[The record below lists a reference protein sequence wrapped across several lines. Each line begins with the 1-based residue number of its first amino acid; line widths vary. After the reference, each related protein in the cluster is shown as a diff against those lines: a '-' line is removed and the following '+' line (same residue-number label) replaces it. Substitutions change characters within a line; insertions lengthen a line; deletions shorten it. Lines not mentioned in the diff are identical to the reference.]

1 MIGGLSQGRS
11 GWATSVTSALGLTL
25 LGLSSCSQAAE
36 STTYT
41 YDAAGRV
48 NNVQIVGGPST
59 GVARTYV
66 YDRVGNR
73 KQLVATGAASGN
85 AMTIGPTSNVA
96 NAVSGGVVLLV
107 NVRGNGSP
115 NGVVTFSE
123 NGVFLGS
130 AYTFNNQASIFLE
143 GLSLGMHTITVS
155 YSGDASNEPYS
166 RTFTIRVQNLSWLPG
181 VLNLL
186 LSE

>member
-1 MIGGLSQGRS
+1 MDSARSQGSRS
-11 GWATSVTSALGLTL
+11 WVASVACVLALALVFGN
-25 LGLSSCSQAAE
+25 CPQAAE

-41 YDAAGRV
+41 YDAAGRIK
-48 NNVQIVGGPST
+48 NVQIVGGPNT
-59 GVARTYV
+59 GVARTYQ

-73 KQLVATGAASGN
+73 KQMVTAGAASGS

-96 NAVSGGVVLLV
+96 NVMSGGVVLAV

-130 AYTFNNQASIFLE
+130 AYTFDNQASIFLE
-143 GLSLGMHTITVS
+143 GLSLGMHTITVT
-155 YSGDASNEPYS
+155 YSGDGANDPYS
-166 RTFTIRVQNLSWLPG
+166 RTFTLRVQNLSWLPA
-181 VLNLL
+181 VLDLL
-186 LSE
+186 LAE